1 MESRRRSDSRPVA
14 AEAGENVLRGRE
26 AIGQLMG
33 ALQQVM
39 TVGSET
45 QKARALEVVND
56 ARRRLY
62 GILAD
67 DPEAE

>member
-1 MESRRRSDSRPVA
+1 MV
-14 AEAGENVLRGRE
+14 
-26 AIGQLMG
+26 

-39 TVGSET
+39 AVGSEA

-56 ARRRLY
+56 SRRRLY